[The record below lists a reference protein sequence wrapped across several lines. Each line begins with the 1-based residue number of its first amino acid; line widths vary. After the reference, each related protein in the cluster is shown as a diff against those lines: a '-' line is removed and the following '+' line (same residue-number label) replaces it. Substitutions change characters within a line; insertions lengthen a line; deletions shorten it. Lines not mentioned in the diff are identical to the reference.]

1 MEKPMIRELTTQEKF
16 KDIRMLA
23 HNLQIGIVENEIDKH
38 YNEKDFPHF
47 YKRLKKIISICD
59 EQIETTNKIVDDHAK
74 EGERNA

>member
-23 HNLQIGIVENEIDKH
+23 HNLQITNGEWLEWTKQSKYIYDRLEKIV
-38 YNEKDFPHF
+38 
-47 YKRLKKIISICD
+47 SICD
-59 EQIETTNKIVDDHAK
+59 EQIETTYKIVDDHAK

>member
-23 HNLQIGIVENEIDKH
+23 HNLNILYFKNNTDYVNNRLTKIV
-38 YNEKDFPHF
+38 
-47 YKRLKKIISICD
+47 SICD
-59 EQIETTNKIVDDHAK
+59 EQIETINKIVNDHAK

>member
-23 HNLQIGIVENEIDKH
+23 HNLQITNGESLEWTKQSKYIYDRLEKIV
-38 YNEKDFPHF
+38 
-47 YKRLKKIISICD
+47 SICD

>member
-23 HNLQIGIVENEIDKH
+23 HNLQITNPMHKWTKQSKYI
-38 YNEKDFPHF
+38 YN
-47 YKRLKKIISICD
+47 RLEKIISICD

>member
-23 HNLQIGIVENEIDKH
+23 HNLNILYFKNNTDYVNNRLTKIV
-38 YNEKDFPHF
+38 
-47 YKRLKKIISICD
+47 SICD

>member
-1 MEKPMIRELTTQEKF
+1 MEKTMIRELTTQEKF

-23 HNLQIGIVENEIDKH
+23 HNLQVVFCKPKSYVN
-38 YNEKDFPHF
+38 N
-47 YKRLKKIISICD
+47 RLAKIISICD

>member
-23 HNLQIGIVENEIDKH
+23 HNLQITNPKNLSIYI
-38 YNEKDFPHF
+38 YN
-47 YKRLKKIISICD
+47 RLEKIISICD

>member
-23 HNLQIGIVENEIDKH
+23 HNLQITNGEWLEWTKQSKYIYDRLEKIV
-38 YNEKDFPHF
+38 
-47 YKRLKKIISICD
+47 SICD
-59 EQIETTNKIVDDHAK
+59 EQIETINKIGNDHAK